1 MSSKIS
7 VFEKKIGD
15 AIDKVLMD
23 DQPKSLFDPVRYIL
37 SMGGK
42 RLRPLLTLM
51 AVDLFGKDVDKAINP
66 ALAIEIFHN
75 FSLLHDDLMDN
86 ADMRRGKPAVH
97 KKMECQQCHPF
108 R

>member
-1 MSSKIS
+1 
-7 VFEKKIGD
+7 
-15 AIDKVLMD
+15 MD

-97 KKMECQQCHPF
+97 KNGVPTVPSFQVMQW
-108 R
+108 